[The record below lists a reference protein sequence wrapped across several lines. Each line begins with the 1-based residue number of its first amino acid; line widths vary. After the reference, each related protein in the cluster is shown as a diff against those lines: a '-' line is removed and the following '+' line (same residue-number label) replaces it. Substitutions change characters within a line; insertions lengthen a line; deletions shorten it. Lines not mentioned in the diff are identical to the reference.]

1 MVSSRLRTRPR
12 LPQMEWT
19 DSWSTVANAADP
31 HRSPS
36 GLVPRTVTRDNL
48 VSPTSIP
55 ASPCAYTAKFDAG
68 AVSSWIETAAL
79 DSTFSLDDDRT
90 LDREFGFFQLLGTRS
105 MLN

>member
-19 DSWSTVANAADP
+19 DSWRTVANADP

-36 GLVPRTVTRDNL
+36 GLVPQTVTRDNL

-55 ASPCAYTAKFDAG
+55 ASPFAYTAKFDAG

-90 LDREFGFFQLLGTRS
+90 LDREFGFSRSLGTRS
-105 MLN
+105 MSN